1 MDPGLRKYFSLR
13 NKIVVDISAK
23 MCYNPAKELTK
34 GQTEAIL
41 KEFIT
46 IPRSLILDR
55 DLGDKR
61 VIVYSSILFSDWTG
75 NSIEDLVRYSKY
87 SACRDKSGV
96 LNQYKTIVDH
106 LVSKDYFFYNG
117 RGIVYIK
124 PNDSFGIIYYSEFQ
138 RILQERERSQGK
150 GQRMNHAHLLL
161 LLAHIRLNM
170 IHRPGVPEMYSNL
183 LVRISESTGL
193 SVRSISAGL
202 KILEELN
209 IIHNEELPRYKD
221 EEGHWH
227 SNVRIFV
234 NMEPGGSSDV
244 QRDWQGE
251 VYRGITYIL
260 ASQRF

>member
-1 MDPGLRKYFSLR
+1 M
-13 NKIVVDISAK
+13 
-23 MCYNPAKELTK
+23 
-34 GQTEAIL
+34 

-46 IPRSLILDR
+46 IPRSLILNR

-61 VIVYSSILFSDWTG
+61 VIVYSSILFSNWSG
-75 NSIEDLVRYSKY
+75 NNFEDLVRYSKY

-96 LNQYKTIVDH
+96 LNQFKAVVDQ
-106 LVSKDYFFYNG
+106 LVSKNYFFHG
-117 RGIVYIK
+117 DRGIVYIK
-124 PNDSFGIIYYSEFQ
+124 PNESFGIIYRSEFQ
-138 RILQERERSQGK
+138 RILQERACSQEK

-170 IHRPGVPEMYSNL
+170 IHKPGVPEMYSNL

-193 SVRSISAGL
+193 SARSISAGL
-202 KILEELN
+202 KVLEKLN

-234 NMEPGGSSDV
+234 NMELSGRSDV
-244 QRDWQGE
+244 QRDWQRE
-251 VYRGITYIL
+251 VSRGITYIL
-260 ASQRF
+260 ASQRFNGGQNP

>member
-1 MDPGLRKYFSLR
+1 M
-13 NKIVVDISAK
+13 
-23 MCYNPAKELTK
+23 
-34 GQTEAIL
+34 

-55 DLGDKR
+55 GLGDKR
-61 VIVYSSILFSDWTG
+61 VIVYSSILFSGWPGDRV
-75 NSIEDLVRYSKY
+75 EDLVHYSRYST
-87 SACRDKSGV
+87 CRDKSGV
-96 LNQYKTIVDH
+96 LNQYKSIIDQ
-106 LVSKDYFFYNG
+106 LVSKDYFFYDD

-138 RILQERERSQGK
+138 RILREREKSQKTGC
-150 GQRMNHAHLLL
+150 RMNHAHLLL

-170 IHRPGVPEMYSNL
+170 IHKAGVPEMYSNL
-183 LVRISESTGL
+183 LVRISKSTGL

-234 NMEPGGSSDV
+234 NMEPGWISDA

-251 VYRGITYIL
+251 ARRGISYIL
-260 ASQRF
+260 TSQRLNGGRKP